1 MLDKYEQK
9 IHDELSNYEI
19 KLNSD
24 DVLAKFKAQE
34 IKKPKKIKKSN
45 NKNKSL
51 LISLSSLL
59 GGGALVCACTLPF
72 ILNRNGNNDG
82 NENTTISVNTGNLI
96 PILNQNDANLLSFE
110 IVSLMSGNESSTT
123 QALNPI
129 ILSKKSSFNKENI
142 NNNIDQ
148 NYFSKVV
155 NAYDLAAESVH
166 SLFSSSNNFDLKAYE
181 DNFTYNNKT
190 FNVRSDVLNNDVV
203 IYSLYINE
211 DAYFA
216 EDDDEETWLYSGYI
230 KVDNKYYPITCEK
243 EAETGEYEIEC
254 IIEFEDY
261 IGSVSKEVEIDESEY
276 QFSYI
281 DKIRKEELY
290 TFEIES
296 NLIKNNTDNQI
307 EVSVEYLNDR
317 YDDAEYEFFTEIKSD
332 NLYYIFVTDSEEDYN
347 GKFDFNLEFNN
358 TSRRYFKESYKDII
372 KN

>member
-59 GGGALVCACTLPF
+59 GSGALVCACTLPF
-72 ILNRNGNNDG
+72 VFNDKDNDG
-82 NENTTISVNTGNLI
+82 NNNSTISVNTGNLI

-129 ILSKKSSFNKENI
+129 ILSKKPSFNKEN
-142 NNNIDQ
+142 NNKIDQ
-148 NYFSKVV
+148 NYFTKVV
-155 NAYDLAAESVH
+155 DAYDLAAESVH
-166 SLFSSSNNFDLKAYE
+166 SLFSSNNNFDLKAYE

-211 DAYFA
+211 DAHFA

-261 IGSVSKEVEIDESEY
+261 IGSVSKEVEVDESEY

-281 DKIRKEELY
+281 DKISKEKLY

-296 NLIKNNTDNQI
+296 NLIKNNTDDQI
-307 EVSVEYLNDR
+307 EVSVEYLNKRD
-317 YDDAEYEFFTEIKSD
+317 DDAEYEFFTEIKSD
-332 NLYYIFVTDSEEDYN
+332 NLYYIFVTDSEEDYK

-358 TSRRYFKESYKDII
+358 TSRRYFKESYQDII